1 MYAAAIRSVAGEEK
15 NASRRH
21 RLVCWFAYCLKSG
34 VLPFRRPATVTM
46 GSRSLGASPV
56 VILRWADGAVVCSSR
71 HSWLFTLPGGI
82 PCVLP
87 GGVVQC
93 STRVVAKS
101 TGGRARVTKT
111 SLASLGPG
119 IREAARE
126 HWHTSP
132 LAAVMQSHKLFF
144 FSLSVKPPQRPP
156 KRPRAKTASG
166 CCYG

>member
-46 GSRSLGASPV
+46 ESRSLGASPV

-144 FSLSVKPPQRPP
+144 FLSLCQAS
-156 KRPRAKTASG
+156 AKTAQASEGENRVG